1 MEERFQGKVCLV
13 TGAGSGIGRA
23 TALGFAR
30 EGGRVVAVDVNG
42 EAAEATAEEIRR
54 AGGEAIA
61 VRTDIANWNEVVDM
75 MEQAVGRFG
84 RVDCA
89 ANCAGISGG
98 VSAPT
103 HEYPEDRW
111 HLVLAVNL
119 TGMWYL
125 NKVEIAQMLKQGGGA
140 IVNVSSAAGLAGHE
154 YNVSYAASKHGVIGL
169 TKTAAVEYATSNIRV
184 NAICP
189 TAIETPMLMDG
200 RLNLRHNKELR
211 EIFINRQAMKRMGK
225 PEEAA
230 DVILWLCSDQSSYI
244 TGLAMPV
251 DGGAFAKQ

>member
-1 MEERFQGKVCLV
+1 MADRFQDKVCLV
-13 TGAGSGIGRA
+13 TGAGSGIGKA
-23 TALGFAR
+23 AALGFAR
-30 EGGRVVAVDVNG
+30 EGGRVVAVDVDL
-42 EAAEATAEEIRR
+42 EAAERTAEGIRR

-61 VRTDIANWNEVVDM
+61 VRADISRWGDVERM
-75 MEQAVGRFG
+75 METAVGRFG

-111 HLVLAVNL
+111 HLVMAVNL

-125 NKVEIAQMLKQGGGA
+125 NRAEIAQMLKQGGGS

-154 YNVSYAASKHGVIGL
+154 NNVSYAASKHGVIGM
-169 TKTAAVEYATSNIRV
+169 TKTAAVEYATRNIRI

-189 TAIETPMLMDG
+189 TAIETPMLLDG
-200 RLNLRHNKELR
+200 RLNLRHNEELR
-211 EIFINRQAMKRMGK
+211 EMFINRQAMKRMGK

-230 DVILWLCSDQSSYI
+230 DVILWLCSDQSTYI